1 MSDLSRLLDD
11 VYGDTDASAEPAA
24 SAPAPTRSGLPDW
37 AIDSVLDEAFADWV
51 PGPPT
56 VAVGVMDAPSE
67 HVEHVVGNLQ
77 RSAFADLTTAPAAA
91 PDVAH
96 AWSRSDDDILPGR
109 RGRAGKQGRSAGAP
123 APVLVVAA
131 GIESFAAAE
140 EPAPSKGG
148 RFRRRSKA

>member
-11 VYGDTDASAEPAA
+11 VYGDSEASVE
-24 SAPAPTRSGLPDW
+24 PAPTTPAPTLTGLPDW

-56 VAVGVMDAPSE
+56 VAVGAMDAPS
-67 HVEHVVGNLQ
+67 EHVVGNLQ
-77 RSAFADLTTAPAAA
+77 RSAFADLATVPAAE
-91 PDVAH
+91 PEVLH

-109 RGRAGKQGRSAGAP
+109 RGRTGKQGRSAGAP
-123 APVLVVAA
+123 APALVMAA
-131 GIESFAAAE
+131 SIESFAAAE